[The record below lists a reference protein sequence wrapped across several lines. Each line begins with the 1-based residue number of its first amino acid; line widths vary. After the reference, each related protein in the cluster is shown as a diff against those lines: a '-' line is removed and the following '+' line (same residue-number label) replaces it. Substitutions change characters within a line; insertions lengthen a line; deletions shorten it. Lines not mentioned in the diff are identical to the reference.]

1 MQKTQTPKRSRS
13 KSALRSNPKTIPK
26 DLSVR
31 EKLRTKLSAA
41 NSLGNGSKGGTTV
54 IKVNSGPKKIVKATK
69 KYKKRSQSRRQ
80 YHGPYNHEHYMTN
93 SRGYPHATWIKGSYK
108 KKQALKKE
116 KAEKKQAEQAAKQEG
131 QSEKTNKLY
140 ALRNNLPN
148 PLFNENTIQHEVG
161 ENARSQPMHISQE
174 DDALLLFETTR
185 LNPGER
191 ESPYVDEGHSLPL
204 SPLIGTWNSQVSVNF
219 SSTTTTNY
227 QLFLLT
233 PTLGYARNNSGYA
246 QFIRNNP
253 TDTVDIL
260 PAIGAFAAFQS
271 NIAAFGSNPGVFS
284 DLFFA
289 YSQRIDVTMG
299 FPDATGA
306 GYVYMGS
313 RPLSAFKNSSTILVG
328 DLVGTAT
335 TVLPAEHNKVYS
347 IRGAVKNTKAIHS
360 VYAAPDSSSQPIGW
374 NEIAEERVWYMII
387 YRPALSLT
395 TNAPIDVTMNVQMSY
410 NAVYNPD
417 GKLTPLVE
425 QAQHTA
431 VVTTNP
437 TPAETMLS
445 SNIAT
450 MLTDP
455 EPQDND
461 FIDELI
467 DSVKDGAMGVV
478 ESLISDSIANLS
490 TEPLAL
496 AIGGFLLTSHN
507 AVNYNRVN
515 VEIVWWTMNWI
526 LPKLRIDSSTLPAEL
541 LDTHLHTLENI
552 ANQVAVYR
560 EFLDDNPVQADGSLP
575 TINRQDQ
582 MLQPPLVN
590 TKKLN
595 NSFRNGG

>member
-1 MQKTQTPKRSRS
+1 MQKTTNQKTPRTRS
-13 KSALRSNPKTIPK
+13 KSALRAEPKTLPK
-26 DLSVR
+26 TSLGR
-31 EKLRTKLSAA
+31 EALRAKLSATPA
-41 NSLGNGSKGGTTV
+41 LGKGNNSGATYV
-54 IKVNSGPKKIVKATK
+54 RINSGPSKTVKQTIRPRSRSRRSRK
-69 KYKKRSQSRRQ
+69 RRRHYDTNSDHYKK
-80 YHGPYNHEHYMTN
+80 N
-93 SRGYPHATWIKGSYK
+93 SRGYPHATWDKVK
-108 KKQALKKE
+108 EKKE
-116 KAEKKQAEQAAKQEG
+116 NKEEHHKEQAAKEEAKHPE
-131 QSEKTNKLY
+131 EKKLY
-140 ALRNNLPN
+140 LRSGNS
-148 PLFNENTIQHEVG
+148 NTLYGLDTDQHEVG
-161 ENARSQPMHISQE
+161 KMARTQPMHISQE

-204 SPLIGTWNSQVSVNF
+204 SPLVGTWNSQVSVAF
-219 SSTTTTNY
+219 SNTSTTNY
-227 QLFLLT
+227 QVFLLT
-233 PTLGYARNNSGYA
+233 PTFGYARNNSGYA
-246 QFIRNNP
+246 QFIRSVP
-253 TDTVDIL
+253 TDTIDIL
-260 PAIGAFAAFQS
+260 PAVGSFPGFQS
-271 NIAAFGSNPGVFS
+271 TISAFGSNPGVFS

-289 YSQRIDVTMG
+289 YAQRLDVTMG

-313 RPLSAFKNSSTILVG
+313 RPLSAFKNSASMTVA
-328 DLVGTAT
+328 DLVGTAV

-347 IRGAVKNTKAIHS
+347 IRGAVKNTKAIHT

-374 NEIAEERVWYMII
+374 NEIAEERVWYMIV

-395 TNAPIDVTMNVQMSY
+395 TNAPIDISMNVQLSY

-425 QAQHTA
+425 QGQHTA

-455 EPQDND
+455 EPQGNE
-461 FIDELI
+461 FIDDLI
-467 DSVKDGAMGVV
+467 NSVKRGSMGTV
-478 ESLISDSIANLS
+478 ESLISHSIANLA

-496 AIGGFLLTSHN
+496 AIGGTIMTNHN
-507 AVNYNRVN
+507 DVEYNRVN

-541 LDTHLHTLENI
+541 VDLHLHTLDQMI
-552 ANQVAVYR
+552 NQVRVFR
-560 EFLDDNPVQADGSLP
+560 DFLDHNPVQPDGSILP
-575 TINRQDQ
+575 NAMNR
-582 MLQPPLVN
+582 MTQPALIN

-595 NSFRNGG
+595 GSFRNGG